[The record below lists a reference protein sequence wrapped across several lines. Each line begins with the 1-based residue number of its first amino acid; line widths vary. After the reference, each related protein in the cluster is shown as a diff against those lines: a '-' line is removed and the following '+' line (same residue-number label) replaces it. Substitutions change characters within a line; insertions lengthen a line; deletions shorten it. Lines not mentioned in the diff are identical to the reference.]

1 MKKHM
6 KSILAAVAAFGFAVS
21 ASAQFTIANPS
32 FENPNNDGSPPFPAP
47 DNWAV
52 FGTLNNS
59 GVIDQANSNIPNAVD
74 GTQWLFMAANGTDNA
89 GVTSESF
96 GSSVTGDTF
105 EVSFELG
112 EHQASGVGL
121 ITGMDVF
128 IQGSNDGF
136 SNVTSEFSSEFDPS
150 ALIGAGDTAS
160 HSVTIASPGTFSD
173 ARIGFR
179 ILASGSNSG
188 DQILVDNVAV
198 VPEPGVFALLSGL
211 TGLVFVMLRR
221 RR

>member
-1 MKKHM
+1 M

-74 GTQWLFMAANGTDNA
+74 GTQWLFMTADGSSNGGIN
-89 GVTSESF
+89 SESF

-112 EHQASGVGL
+112 KSLAGGVDL

-128 IQGSNDGF
+128 VQGSNDGF
-136 SNVTSEFSSEFDPS
+136 STIGNTEFSSEFDPS
-150 ALIGAGDTAS
+150 AIIGTGDTAS
-160 HSVTIASPGTFSD
+160 HSVTITSPGTFSD